1 MGWVTDDDLLP
12 AAVAELY
19 ASGPEE
25 FIKRRGELASR
36 ARAAGQA
43 ALAKRIAG
51 LRKPTRSAW
60 IINQLIRSDPAR
72 SARLA
77 DLGEQLRAAQSSLDG
92 PAIRDLSLQRR
103 QLIDALARQAF
114 AVAGQPSPPA
124 AIRDEVTATLG
135 AALADPQ
142 VADRVRAGTLERAAH
157 SEGFGSEGFG
167 TAGAPRPV
175 RRAAAL
181 RLALSA
187 AASRPAGRPPAPW
200 PLEPGSK
207 RRPPRTGTRR
217 RRPSWRQPDRG
228 PNATDAGK
236 PSPRPNGRQPK
247 LTGHGRPP
255 RRPSGNRCGPSSG
268 FKSSLP
274 MPVSASPMP
283 VWRPA
288 RQQPHSAMRSRFSAG
303 CGNKAAGRAVSR
315 GGRARWRPDT
325 GSMDAPGVTPD
336 AWPGWLDQ
344 RLEAFQRHLG
354 AERGLSPHTVRAYIG
369 DVRSLLEYACR
380 GGLGE
385 LAGLDIGV
393 IRSWLAAQHSGGRA
407 RATLARRAAS
417 ARAFTAFAHA
427 RGWLGADPGSLL
439 GSPKAGRRLPQVLA
453 REQMA
458 AVLAAPAAAA
468 GDGAAAATPA
478 ADDADPGG
486 PAGGG
491 PAELA
496 AVLGWRDAAIMELL
510 YASGIRVSELCGLDL
525 GDIDGER

>member
-1 MGWVTDDDLLP
+1 
-12 AAVAELY
+12 
-19 ASGPEE
+19 
-25 FIKRRGELASR
+25 
-36 ARAAGQA
+36 
-43 ALAKRIAG
+43 
-51 LRKPTRSAW
+51 
-60 IINQLIRSDPAR
+60 
-72 SARLA
+72 
-77 DLGEQLRAAQSSLDG
+77 
-92 PAIRDLSLQRR
+92 
-103 QLIDALARQAF
+103 
-114 AVAGQPSPPA
+114 
-124 AIRDEVTATLG
+124 
-135 AALADPQ
+135 
-142 VADRVRAGTLERAAH
+142 
-157 SEGFGSEGFG
+157 
-167 TAGAPRPV
+167 
-175 RRAAAL
+175 
-181 RLALSA
+181 
-187 AASRPAGRPPAPW
+187 
-200 PLEPGSK
+200 
-207 RRPPRTGTRR
+207 
-217 RRPSWRQPDRG
+217 
-228 PNATDAGK
+228 
-236 PSPRPNGRQPK
+236 
-247 LTGHGRPP
+247 
-255 RRPSGNRCGPSSG
+255 
-268 FKSSLP
+268 
-274 MPVSASPMP
+274 
-283 VWRPA
+283 
-288 RQQPHSAMRSRFSAG
+288 
-303 CGNKAAGRAVSR
+303 
-315 GGRARWRPDT
+315 
-325 GSMDAPGVTPD
+325 MDAPGVTPD

-525 GDIDGER
+525 GDIDGERRSLRVLGKGGRERVVPMGIPAARALRRWQQAGRPSVVSARSGPALFLGARGARLDPRTARRVVHARIAAAGSVPDTGPHGLRHTAATHLLEGGADLRSVQEILGHASLATTQIYTHVSVERLMSAYRQAHPRA